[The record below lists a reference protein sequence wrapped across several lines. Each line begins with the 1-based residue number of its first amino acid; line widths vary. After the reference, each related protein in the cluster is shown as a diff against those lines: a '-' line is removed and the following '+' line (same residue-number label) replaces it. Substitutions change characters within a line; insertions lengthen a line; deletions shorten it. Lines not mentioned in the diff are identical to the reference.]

1 MSEENINRSHVVSGL
16 AALHAEMAGRIEH
29 HQKEIRRIGA
39 DLVHVTATLK
49 LLAPAADLRAI
60 RAKPHRERSI
70 LFRPGE
76 APRAVLDVLRQADD
90 PLTSR
95 AIVERIFAVRGIDLV
110 PERIEAV
117 QKSVLTVLKSLEA
130 KKLVRVAAT
139 GKAGIR
145 SWAIA

>member
-16 AALHAEMAGRIEH
+16 AALHAEMAGQIEH
-29 HQKEIRRIGA
+29 NQKEIRRIGA
-39 DLVHVTATLK
+39 DLIHVAATLK

-60 RAKPHRERSI
+60 RAKPHRERSV

-90 PLTSR
+90 LLTSR
-95 AIVERIFAVRGIDLV
+95 AIVERIFAVRSIDLV

-130 KKLVRVAAT
+130 KKLVRAVAT
-139 GKAGIR
+139 GKAGVR

>member
-1 MSEENINRSHVVSGL
+1 MPETNINRSHVVSGL

-76 APRAVLDVLRQADD
+76 APRLFPCQ
-90 PLTSR
+90 
-95 AIVERIFAVRGIDLV
+95 
-110 PERIEAV
+110 
-117 QKSVLTVLKSLEA
+117 
-130 KKLVRVAAT
+130 
-139 GKAGIR
+139 
-145 SWAIA
+145 

>member
-1 MSEENINRSHVVSGL
+1 MPEKNINRSHVVS
-16 AALHAEMAGRIEH
+16 ALTTMHAEMAGEIQHYE
-29 HQKEIRRIGA
+29 QEIRRISI
-39 DLVHVTATLK
+39 DQSHVAATLK
-49 LLAPAADLRAI
+49 LLAPTMDLRTI
-60 RAKPHRERSI
+60 RTKRRQERSV

-76 APRAVLDVLRQADD
+76 APRAVLDVLRQADG

-110 PERIEAV
+110 PARIEAV

-130 KKLVRVAAT
+130 KKLVCAPTT
-139 GKAGIR
+139 GKGGVR